1 MYHNNGTPSFLGFI
15 KMQATGQPLNAR
27 NILLYLYPMQLTLH
41 PFELKFRYTFTI
53 SRKSKDVQPLLVVA
67 LEQDGYS
74 GLGETADN
82 AYYHITVPKLM
93 EDINA
98 HRAIIENYHL
108 TTPESFWETMY
119 PLLKDNL
126 FALCALDL
134 AAHDLYAKMQGK
146 KLYEVWGLDISH
158 NPMTDYTIGIDTVE
172 NMVKKLEEFPWP
184 IYKIKLGT
192 KDDIAIIKELRK
204 HTNATFRVDANCAW
218 GVEETLRNAAAF
230 AELGVEFIEQPMPAE
245 NREGMKE
252 VFAKSA
258 LPLIADES
266 CITESDVAACKG
278 LFHGI
283 NIKLTKCGG
292 ITPARRMIAE
302 ARELGLKVM
311 TGSMNESTVGTSAVA
326 HLLPYLD
333 YVDMDGPLLLAEDV
347 ADGVKIVDG
356 KIYYADRPGTGAI
369 LK

>member
-1 MYHNNGTPSFLGFI
+1 
-15 KMQATGQPLNAR
+15 
-27 NILLYLYPMQLTLH
+27 MQLTLY
-41 PFELKFRYTFTI
+41 PFELKFKHTFTI
-53 SRKSKDVQPLLVVA
+53 SRKSKDVQPLLVVK
-67 LEQDGYS
+67 LEQDGLS

-82 AYYHITVPKLM
+82 SYYNMTVPRLM

-98 HRAIIENYHL
+98 HRDLIEGYTFN
-108 TTPESFWETMY
+108 TPEALWETLY
-119 PLLKDNL
+119 PLFKDNL
-126 FALCALDL
+126 FALCAIDL
-134 AAHDLYAKMQGK
+134 AAHDLYAKKQGK
-146 KLYEVWGLDISH
+146 KLYEVWDLDISH

-172 NMVKKLEEFPWP
+172 NMVSKLKEFPWP

-192 KDDIAIIKELRK
+192 KKDITIIEELRR
-204 HTNATFRVDANCAW
+204 HTNAIFRVDANCAW

-230 AELGVEFIEQPMPAE
+230 KSLGVEFIEQPMPAADIA
-245 NREGMKE
+245 GMKRVYE
-252 VFAKSA
+252 QSA

-266 CITESDVAACKG
+266 CITEADVAGCKG

-302 ARELGLKVM
+302 ARQLGMQVM

-333 YVDMDGPLLLAEDV
+333 YVDMDGPLLLAEDT

-356 KIYYADRPGTGAI
+356 RIVYADRPGTGAV
-369 LK
+369 LR

>member
-1 MYHNNGTPSFLGFI
+1 ME
-15 KMQATGQPLNAR
+15 
-27 NILLYLYPMQLTLH
+27 LTLY
-41 PFELKFRYTFTI
+41 PFELKFRHTFTI
-53 SRKSKDVQPLLVVA
+53 SRKSKDVQPLLVA
-67 LEQDGYS
+67 ELTQDGFS

-82 AYYHITVPKLM
+82 AYYNITVPDLVKA
-93 EDINA
+93 INT
-98 HRAIIENYHL
+98 HRAFIEAYRL
-108 TTPESFWETMY
+108 ETPEAFWEAMY
-119 PLLKDNL
+119 PLLADNM

-134 AAHDLYAKMQGK
+134 AAHDLYAKKQGK
-146 KLYEVWGLDISH
+146 KLYEVWGLDPSH

-172 NMVKKLEEFPWP
+172 NMVKKLQEFPWP

-192 KDDIAIIKELRK
+192 KDDIAIITELRK

-230 AELGVEFIEQPMPAE
+230 KGLGVEFIEQPMPAADW
-245 NREGMKE
+245 EGMKRVYHE
-252 VFAKSA
+252 SA

-266 CITESDVAACKG
+266 CIVEADVEKCHG
-278 LFHGI
+278 YFHGI

-292 ITPARRMIAE
+292 ITPARRMIMQAK
-302 ARELGLKVM
+302 AFGMKVM

-347 ADGVKIVDG
+347 ADGVEIRNGV
-356 KIYYADRPGTGAI
+356 IYYAKGNGTGAE
-369 LK
+369 LHRAF

>member
-1 MYHNNGTPSFLGFI
+1 
-15 KMQATGQPLNAR
+15 
-27 NILLYLYPMQLTLH
+27 MQLTLH

-53 SRKSKDVQPLLVVA
+53 SRKSKDVQPLLVVS
-67 LEQDGYS
+67 LGQDGLS

-82 AYYHITVPKLM
+82 SYYHMTVPRLM
-93 EDINA
+93 EAINA
-98 HRAIIENYHL
+98 HRDMIEQYTL
-108 TTPESFWETMY
+108 TTPEAFWDTMY
-119 PLLKDNL
+119 PLLQDNL

-158 NPMTDYTIGIDTVE
+158 NPLTDYTIGIDTVE
-172 NMVKKLEEFPWP
+172 NMVKKLEAFPWP

-192 KDDIAIIKELRK
+192 RDDIAIITELRR
-204 HTNATFRVDANCAW
+204 HTDAIFRVDANCAW

-230 AELGVEFIEQPMPAE
+230 ADLGVEFIEQPMPAE
-245 NREGMKE
+245 DIAGMKAVYE
-252 VFAKSA
+252 RSA

-266 CITESDVAACKG
+266 CIREADVRACKG

-347 ADGVKIVDG
+347 ADGVRIVDG
-356 KIYYADRPGTGAI
+356 KIYYADRPGTGAV

>member
-1 MYHNNGTPSFLGFI
+1 
-15 KMQATGQPLNAR
+15 
-27 NILLYLYPMQLTLH
+27 MQLTLY
-41 PFELKFRYTFTI
+41 PFELKFRHTFTI
-53 SRKSKDVQPLLVVA
+53 SRKSKDVQPLLVVK
-67 LEQDGYS
+67 LEQDNVS

-82 AYYHITVPKLM
+82 SYYNMTVPRLM

-98 HRAIIENYHL
+98 HRTFIEEHTL
-108 TTPESFWETMY
+108 TTPEAFWDLLY
-119 PLLKDNL
+119 PLFKDNL

-134 AAHDLYAKMQGK
+134 AAHDLYAKLQGK

-158 NPMTDYTIGIDTVE
+158 NPLTDYTIGIDTVE
-172 NMVKKLEEFPWP
+172 NMVSKLKEFPWP

-192 KDDIAIIKELRK
+192 RDDIAIIQELRR
-204 HTNATFRVDANCAW
+204 HTTATFRVDANCAW

-230 AELGVEFIEQPMPAE
+230 KPLGVEFIEQPMPAADT
-245 NREGMKE
+245 EGMKQ
-252 VFAKSA
+252 VYAQSA

-266 CITESDVAACKG
+266 CITEEDVAKCHG

-292 ITPARRMIAE
+292 ITPARRMIDHAK
-302 ARELGLKVM
+302 RLGMKVM

-333 YVDMDGPLLLAEDV
+333 YVDMDGPLLLAEDTS
-347 ADGVKIVDG
+347 DGVKIVDG
-356 KIYYADRPGTGAI
+356 RIIYANRTGTGAV

>member
-1 MYHNNGTPSFLGFI
+1 
-15 KMQATGQPLNAR
+15 
-27 NILLYLYPMQLTLH
+27 MQLTLY
-41 PFELKFRYTFTI
+41 PFELKFRHTFTI
-53 SRKSKDVQPLLVVA
+53 SRKSKDVQPLLVVK
-67 LEQDGYS
+67 LEQDNVS

-82 AYYHITVPKLM
+82 SYYNMTVPRLM

-98 HRAIIENYHL
+98 HRTLIEKHTL
-108 TTPESFWETMY
+108 TTPEAFWDSLY
-119 PLLKDNL
+119 PLFKNNL

-134 AAHDLYAKMQGK
+134 AAHDLYAKLQGK

-158 NPMTDYTIGIDTVE
+158 NPLTDYTIGIDTVE
-172 NMVKKLEEFPWP
+172 NMVSKLKEFPWP

-192 KDDIAIIKELRK
+192 RDDIAIIQELRR
-204 HTNATFRVDANCAW
+204 HTTAIFRVDANCAW
-218 GVEETLRNAAAF
+218 GVEETLRNATAF
-230 AELGVEFIEQPMPAE
+230 KPLGVEFIEQPMPAADV
-245 NREGMKE
+245 EGMKQ
-252 VFAKSA
+252 VYAQSA

-266 CITESDVAACKG
+266 CITEEDVAKCHG

-292 ITPARRMIAE
+292 ITPARRMIDHAKK
-302 ARELGLKVM
+302 LGMKVM

-333 YVDMDGPLLLAEDV
+333 YVDMDGPLLLAEDTS
-347 ADGVKIVDG
+347 DGVKIVDG
-356 KIYYADRPGTGAI
+356 RIIYANRPGTGAV